1 MRDKN
6 DILKYNNLFLQIYT
20 VTIKFEC
27 RAYQCIYLIWRQYV
41 ICYVLYVIQGS
52 NHLLHSLATGVHKGR
67 PF

>member
-1 MRDKN
+1 MDLRDKN

-41 ICYVLYVIQGS
+41 ICYMLY
-52 NHLLHSLATGVHKGR
+52 KGAIIYDIV
-67 PF
+67 